1 MYFLNSQKKKN
12 CTNLTIMRRDNP
24 PKNIKLSIKLNIKLS
39 IKLSII
45 ISCLSEEV
53 LFILLYL

>member
-1 MYFLNSQKKKN
+1 
-12 CTNLTIMRRDNP
+12 MRRDNP